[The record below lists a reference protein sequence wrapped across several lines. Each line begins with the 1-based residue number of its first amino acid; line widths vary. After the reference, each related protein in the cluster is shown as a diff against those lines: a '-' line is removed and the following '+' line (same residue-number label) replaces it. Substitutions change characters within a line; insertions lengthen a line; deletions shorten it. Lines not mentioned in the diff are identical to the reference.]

1 VVFVEESGLGRSL
14 EKTQS
19 RCPDGTLGTSEDLH
33 RAGMGLKPHP
43 LKELRP
49 ETDRQ
54 RMGISTRL
62 CVEATIRGL
71 VPKRPLSR
79 IVDCSADRS
88 PFMSPAASPA
98 PAASAASPT
107 GAGLKVSTQPRP
119 NSRLAVEVAV
129 PGGRCRSSYDQALEQ
144 LSRSVKLPGFR
155 KGKVPRAVLLQ
166 QIGPLRVR
174 ATALEELVD
183 SVLREALEQE
193 KIAALSR
200 PVLEGGFEAVLER
213 FEPGSDLSFTLELD
227 VEPIP
232 ILRATKGLKVEAEAV
247 TYDPARVD
255 ELLEQSRRQLAT
267 LVPVEGRPAASG
279 DVARIAFS
287 GSFTDTGAAIEGG
300 SSEGME
306 VELEEGRM
314 IPGFVEGI
322 LGLATGETRTVS
334 CTFPESYPQEEAA
347 GRAASFEITLLD
359 LKSRELPALD
369 DAFAQ
374 QASDQPTL
382 AELRADLEARL
393 KEDAERRHRG
403 NRHEALLEALVEQ
416 LEVELPETL
425 VQEEVRALIEQTA
438 GQIAQ
443 QGMDVKKL
451 FTPDLVRSLV
461 DTSRPEAEQRLR
473 RNLALRAL
481 ATAEK
486 IELAEMDLE
495 AKLREVSR
503 GLSDGNRIDP
513 ARLRAA
519 VADDLLRETLLEWL
533 EANSTV
539 MEKAPAAPEDAD
551 AEASDDS
558 PAKAAKGDQAG
569 KEMATKKEAS
579 AKPAKADT

>member
-1 VVFVEESGLGRSL
+1 
-14 EKTQS
+14 
-19 RCPDGTLGTSEDLH
+19 
-33 RAGMGLKPHP
+33 
-43 LKELRP
+43 
-49 ETDRQ
+49 
-54 RMGISTRL
+54 
-62 CVEATIRGL
+62 
-71 VPKRPLSR
+71 
-79 IVDCSADRS
+79 
-88 PFMSPAASPA
+88 MSPAASTADKPSTK
-98 PAASAASPT
+98 AAAAALT
-107 GAGLKVSTQPRP
+107 LSTTPRP
-119 NSRLAVEVAV
+119 GSRLAVEIAV
-129 PGGRCRSSYDQALEQ
+129 PAGRTQTCHDQAVEK

-166 QIGPLRVR
+166 QIGALRIR
-174 ATALEELVD
+174 ATALEDLVD
-183 SVLREALEQE
+183 SVFRDALQQAE
-193 KIAALSR
+193 IAAIGQPALD
-200 PVLEGGFEAVLER
+200 GGFEALLER
-213 FEPGSDLSFTLELD
+213 FEPGQELSLTLEMD
-227 VEPIP
+227 VEPTP
-232 ILRATKGLKVEAEAV
+232 SLKATKGLKAEAESV
-247 TYDPARVD
+247 SFDPARVD
-255 ELLEQSRRQLAT
+255 ELIDQSRRQLAT
-267 LVPVEGRPAASG
+267 LVPVEGRAAANG
-279 DVARIAFS
+279 DVAVI
-287 GSFTDTGAAIEGG
+287 SFEGTYADNGEAISGG
-300 SSEGME
+300 SAEAME
-306 VELEEGRM
+306 VELEDGRM

-322 LGLATGETRTVS
+322 LGMTPGETKTVV
-334 CTFPESYPQEEAA
+334 CQFPDEYPQEDAA
-347 GRAASFEITLLD
+347 GRKASFVISLSE
-359 LKSRELPALD
+359 LKARELPALD

-382 AELRADLEARL
+382 ADLRADLEARL

-403 NRHEALLEALVEQ
+403 NRHEALLEALVDQ

-486 IELAEMDLE
+486 IELAEKDLE

-519 VADDLLRETLLEWL
+519 VADDLLREALLEWL

-539 MEKAPAAPEDAD
+539 TEKAPTASEDGE
-551 AEASDDS
+551 AETSGDS

-579 AKPAKADT
+579 AKPAKADTQGAD